1 MTSEPIP
8 LRTPQVRTEQ
18 HLELESLFRRVVRG
32 DEEAFAR
39 VYDQLSS
46 ILFGI
51 ARRVIRDPARAEEV
65 TQDVFIEIWQQAPRF
80 DPSKGSVRT
89 WACTIAHRRAVDA
102 VRREET
108 VRRTEQRETHRSA
121 RREFDEVSETVV
133 DRIEYAQ
140 VRKCLGSLTE
150 LQAEAVGLAYFR
162 GLSYPEVASL
172 LEVKLA
178 TIKTRMRDGLIRLRD
193 CLGALA

>member
-1 MTSEPIP
+1 M
-8 LRTPQVRTEQ
+8 
-18 HLELESLFRRVVRG
+18 
-32 DEEAFAR
+32 
-39 VYDQLSS
+39 YDQLSS

-51 ARRVIRDPARAEEV
+51 ARRVIRDPARAEEI
-65 TQDVFIEIWQQAPRF
+65 TQDVFVEIWQQAPRF

-133 DRIEYAQ
+133 RPDRVRAGPQ
-140 VRKCLGSLTE
+140 VPGSLTE
-150 LQAEAVGLAYFR
+150 LQAQLVGLAYFR

-193 CLGALA
+193 CLGATPA

>member
-1 MTSEPIP
+1 MTPEPIP
-8 LRTPQVRTEQ
+8 LRTPRVRTE
-18 HLELESLFRRVVRG
+18 HVELDAVFHRVARG
-32 DEEAFAR
+32 DEDAFAV

-65 TQDVFIEIWQQAPRF
+65 TQDVLVEIWQQAPRF

-89 WACTIAHRRAVDA
+89 WACMIAHRRAVDA

-108 VRRTEQRETHRSA
+108 VRRTERRESHRSA
-121 RREFDEVSETVV
+121 RREFDEVSEAVA
-133 DRIEYAQ
+133 DRMEYAR
-140 VRKCLGSLTE
+140 VRKCLDTLTE

-162 GLSYPEVASL
+162 GLSYPEVASML
-172 LEVKLA
+172 DVKLA

-193 CLGALA
+193 CLGATA